1 MQKRVNA
8 AFSFYKVGLNVTFKL
23 AGMLSDGIQENILHT
38 KKADFSV
45 SFVGGRT
52 KFHLDGGVWI
62 RPDSRL

>member
-1 MQKRVNA
+1 
-8 AFSFYKVGLNVTFKL
+8 
-23 AGMLSDGIQENILHT
+23 MLSDGIQENILHT